1 MGGAEIPHAIEL
13 LVGLLALAA
22 LVAIIARPLRLPD
35 TVALVIAGLVIGIGA
50 SVTGYPPIEV
60 APELV
65 LIVLLP
71 GLTSAEPVNRIGS
84 RAFALLCNWVQ
95 NVPHCGRA

>member
-1 MGGAEIPHAIEL
+1 MVGAEIPHAIEL

-22 LVAIIARPLRLPD
+22 VVAIIARPLRLPD

-60 APELV
+60 APAAG
-65 LIVLLP
+65 P
-71 GLTSAEPVNRIGS
+71 DRAAARAWCSRPRIGCIS
-84 RAFALLCNWVQ
+84 SSCAGGSADWRCWPFRA
-95 NVPHCGRA
+95 